1 MKKNIF
7 LVLIILCFSFFA
19 NAEAFI
25 ITNYK
30 VDIKINSNG
39 SFDVTEKIDLNFSES
54 RHGIIRE
61 IPFRYVLDDMA
72 GFERASRDMNLGS
85 YTITIRD
92 ISVEGIDYEVYNEGD
107 YTCIKIGSADKYL
120 EGDQQMIIHYTVW
133 GALNKFSDHTEFYWN
148 IVGHE
153 WETDINKIEFS
164 ITLPSG
170 SRPGNNDV
178 IVFTGSSG
186 DKGSDARYTVSGNTI
201 NGMSTRSFSSKQ
213 GLTMGIRFPLSTFQS
228 TEIPI
233 EMLAHNYYVE
243 SLESKITIN
252 KDASLDIE
260 EIYQVNIIKPI
271 ASFDRELSIPGM
283 GDINAENY
291 QNFIIQNITGEISNS
306 KQLYVTVSAKKE
318 GLSKYISLAPR
329 KGNLEGKYL
338 VKLKFKVWGAI
349 VFDENGTQVN
359 WQLITTKPE
368 EPVQKCKVT
377 ITADPSIS
385 LHPSAFRFNHLVGD
399 PFEMNLTK
407 DPKTN
412 TVGGELDRI
421 IPGGNGFYFKAYIS
435 ANSFDISNIPSIIY
449 AQNYYIS
456 RLKSEITVQENGV
469 IHIKRVFNVHYIEPT
484 QYDNAIDVYTYTG
497 FYENNPLPYNIKMEM
512 PNWSLFGRFSQML
525 ITNYT
530 TETNGWIS
538 STDNEYGYRHLNIHP
553 EEFNAKDSVF
563 SFEFD
568 IFGLLKHENGAYILN
583 YPLNEWLEE
592 PVMSNE
598 FQIILPDRGYL
609 MDLKAQ
615 VYFDDGTNR
624 IPISIRKVKNRI
636 YGEIMTDRPGN
647 KLPMMHLVIPDDIIS
662 VSSGLKFRIIWANNR
677 PLFLPLILLIALTVL
692 WFFIGRDPKSALV
705 VTYNPPKDITPA
717 EAGLLW
723 DNKLHRRDL
732 VSLIYYWAG
741 RGYLTITEI
750 GTTSTPDY
758 ELIKL
763 KDLPVDAKDFEKTIF
778 SGIFTGVDTRKVSA
792 MRNTFSG
799 TMALAGTQLEKAGKT
814 GSFYVPGTRGFGI
827 FLKVIAWFLIIFGSF
842 HIIFANHNNGQVMIG
857 YLLSFAMLLFFGK
870 IMPKRGHFGAKKYNE
885 LRGFREF
892 IARAEKEK
900 LKDLLAENPAY
911 FDETVSY
918 AIVMGLAEKWSEKFK
933 DIITASPSWYHAQ
946 NPNVFNTT
954 LFVSSM
960 VHSMHKMEND
970 FHYKYTPS
978 SSGGSSSSSSFS
990 YHSSGGS
997 GFSSFGGGG
1006 SSGGGFGGGGGHSW

>member
-1 MKKNIF
+1 MKKSIF
-7 LVLIILCFSFFA
+7 LVLIILCFSIFA

-39 SFDVTEKIDLNFSES
+39 SFDVTEKIALNFSES

-92 ISVEGIDYEVYNEGD
+92 ISVEGIEYEVYNEGD

-170 SRPGNNDV
+170 SQPSKNDV
-178 IVFTGSSG
+178 IVFTGSFG
-186 DKGSDARYTVSGNTI
+186 DKGSDASYSVSGNTI
-201 NGMSTRSFSSKQ
+201 NGMSTRGFSSKE
-213 GLTMGIRFPLSTFQS
+213 GLTMGIRFPLSTFKS

-233 EMLAHNYYVE
+233 EMLAHDYYIE

-252 KDASLDIE
+252 KDASLDVE
-260 EIYQVNIIKPI
+260 ETYQINIINPI
-271 ASFDRELSIPGM
+271 ASFDREISIPGM

-291 QNFIIQNITGEISNS
+291 QNFIIQDITGEISNS
-306 KQLYVTVSAKKE
+306 KQLYVSVSAKKE
-318 GLSKYISLAPR
+318 GFSKYISLTPR
-329 KGNLEGKYL
+329 KGTLSGKYEI
-338 VKLKFKVWGAI
+338 KLKFKVWGAI
-349 VFDENGTQVN
+349 VFNENGAQVN
-359 WQLITTKPE
+359 WQLVTTKPE
-368 EPVQKCKVT
+368 EPVRKCKVI

-385 LHPSAFRFNHLVGD
+385 LRSSAIRFYHQVGN
-399 PFEMNLTK
+399 PFEMELTRDK
-407 DPKTN
+407 ETN
-412 TVGGELDRI
+412 SLIGELDRT
-421 IPGGNGFYFKAYIS
+421 IPGGNGFYLKADIS
-435 ANSFDISNIPSIIY
+435 AGSFDISNIPSIIY

-456 RLKSEITVQENGV
+456 RLTSEISLQENGV
-469 IHIKRVFNVHYIEPT
+469 IHIKRVFNIHYIEPAPLDM
-484 QYDNAIDVYTYTG
+484 YIDLYTYTG
-497 FYENNPLPYNIKMEM
+497 FYENSPLPYGIKMEM
-512 PNWSLFGRFSQML
+512 PNWSLFGRFSQM
-525 ITNYT
+525 IVTNYT
-530 TETNGWIS
+530 AETNGWIS
-538 STDNEYGYRHLNIHP
+538 STDNEYGYRHLNIYP
-553 EEFNAKDSVF
+553 EEITAKDTVF

-568 IFGLLKHENGAYILN
+568 IFGLLKYNNGTYILN

-592 PVMSNE
+592 PVMRNE
-598 FQIILPDRGYL
+598 FQIILPDKGTL
-609 MDLKAQ
+609 MNVKAQ

-624 IPISIRKVKNRI
+624 IPISIRTVKNRI
-636 YGEIMTDRPGN
+636 YGEIMTGRPGK
-647 KLPMMHLVIPDDIIS
+647 KLPMMNLVIPDDVIS
-662 VSSGLKFRIIWANNR
+662 VSSGWKFRVIWANNR
-677 PLFLPLILLIALTVL
+677 PLFLPLILLIILTIL
-692 WFFIGRDPKSALV
+692 WYFLGRDPKSSLV
-705 VTYNPPKDITPA
+705 VSYNPPKDITPA

-741 RGYLTITEI
+741 KGHLTITEI
-750 GTTSTPDY
+750 GTTSVPDY
-758 ELIKL
+758 ELTKL
-763 KDLPVDAKDFEKTIF
+763 KDLPANAKDFETTIF
-778 SGIFTGVDTRKVSA
+778 KGIFYSESTRKVSA
-792 MRNTFSG
+792 MRNTFYS
-799 TMALAGTQLEKAGKT
+799 TIYVAGKQLEKAGKA

-827 FLKVIAWFLIIFGSF
+827 LLKVSAWFLIVFGTF
-842 HIIFANHNNGQVMIG
+842 HIIFAGHNSGQIMIG
-857 YLLSFAMLLFFGK
+857 YLISFVMLLFFGK
-870 IMPKRGHFGAKKYNE
+870 IMPKRGHFGAQKYNE

-933 DIITASPSWYHAQ
+933 DIITASPSWYHSQ

-960 VHSMHKMEND
+960 VHSMHKMESD

-978 SSGGSSSSSSFS
+978 TSSSGSHSSFTF
-990 YHSSGGS
+990 HSSGGS